1 MLYADPDD
9 FVYSTRK
16 IAMKELVRLSLRRAS
31 KSLLSRDEL
40 RALTVSLKE
49 CVVFGDVEV
58 TSRVVY
64 MRAEGEK
71 VRVRESIRGVVTTC
85 YDIDLT
91 ASTRDLNLEF
101 AVIDGIAR
109 NLEWVTAMQSIRLME
124 GLFAKEN

>member
-9 FVYSTRK
+9 FVYSTRR

-31 KSLLSRDEL
+31 KCLLTRDEL
-40 RALTVSLKE
+40 RALTVSLRE
-49 CVVFGDVEV
+49 CVVFGDVGV

-64 MRAEGEK
+64 MRAEGDKVK
-71 VRVRESIRGVVTTC
+71 VREFIRGAVTTC

-101 AVIDGIAR
+101 AVIDGIVR
-109 NLEWVTAMQSIRLME
+109 NLEWITAMQSVRLME

>member
-9 FVYSTRK
+9 FVYSTRR

-40 RALTVSLKE
+40 RALTVLLKE
-49 CVVFGDVEV
+49 CAVFGDVEV

-85 YDIDLT
+85 YDIDMT

-101 AVIDGIAR
+101 AVIDGIVR